1 MLSKFAILAC
11 SALLPV
17 VTAQVPS
24 LPFNM
29 SYTPDLSSAKVTLSQ
44 KAEWCRGETIVCDKL
59 CGSPSQI
66 PKTNDC
72 SSDTLAYSCICQ
84 NGTAPGLQYYQNSL
98 PSFICEET
106 FKQCEAAR
114 AGDARGQED
123 CKTGV
128 KSKCGTLSADSV
140 TSGGSNGGTTTT
152 TSSSTPSA
160 TQGGSSQGGATSST
174 QPGSAATQLPQFIGM
189 AAAAAVMG
197 AFAL

>member
-1 MLSKFAILAC
+1 MLSNFAILAC
-11 SALLPV
+11 SALIPV
-17 VTAQVPS
+17 VTAQLPP

-29 SYTPDLSSAKVTLSQ
+29 SYTPDLSPAKVTLAQ

-59 CGSPSQI
+59 CGAPSQI

-72 SSDTLAYSCICQ
+72 SSDTLAFSCICQ

-114 AGDARGQED
+114 AGDANGQKD

-128 KSKCGTLSADSV
+128 QSKCGTQSADKA
-140 TSGGSNGGTTTT
+140 TSGGSNGATTTT
-152 TSSSTPSA
+152 DSTPRA
-160 TQGGSSQGGATSST
+160 TQGGNSQGGATSST
-174 QPGSAATQLPQFIGM
+174 QPASAATQVPQFIGM

>member
-1 MLSKFAILAC
+1 MLSNLAILAC
-11 SALLPV
+11 SALIPV
-17 VTAQVPS
+17 VTAQLPA

-29 SYTPDLSSAKVTLSQ
+29 SYTPDLSPAKVTLAQ

-59 CGSPSQI
+59 CGAPAQI

-72 SSDTLAYSCICQ
+72 SSDTLAFSCICQ

-128 KSKCGTLSADSV
+128 KSKCGTQSADKA
-140 TSGGSNGGTTTT
+140 TTGGSSGATP
-152 TSSSTPSA
+152 SPSPTPSA
-160 TQGGSSQGGATSST
+160 NQGGSSQGGATSST
-174 QPGSAATQLPQFIGM
+174 QPGSAATPVPQIIGM
-189 AAAAAVMG
+189 AAAAAFMG